1 MQLFLNGFFA
11 AILFVFSLPIYSAIN
26 FDKTIRYCVDPN
38 WYPYEAIINGEH
50 VGMSSD
56 YLKLVAE
63 RSGLKFELFPT
74 KSWNES
80 LLLLKSGHCQLT
92 PMLNKTGLRSQFLS
106 FSDVYLESPNVL
118 VSLKEQPFLQGF
130 DNIGKRKVAL
140 TKGYRVVEYVNT
152 NYPEIEYELA
162 DSEKQGLKWLTE
174 KRVDLFVGSMLTVN
188 YYIYENQLNDLK
200 IAGWVDTEDK
210 LRVGVKHENQELI
223 PIINSAIRQITQKE
237 HLAIHRQ
244 WNQVR
249 IVETN
254 NYKLVIN
261 ILVALLI
268 FIAAIYYRH
277 RMKGKFKTA
286 LDEKNS
292 ELKGVRNKLEKAE
305 QELDFFASHDLLTQ
319 VYNRDFFNQ
328 KVIESLQNKRST
340 NVCFVLL
347 DIDHFRYINEKHGFK
362 LGDDILSNLAKI
374 LKQCSRER
382 DIIGRWGGDEFILVY
397 QGTSIKAHA
406 LCEQLVE
413 SINQYQQSLR
423 IDMTCS
429 IGLTQLTDD
438 EEILDCFRRV
448 TQALF
453 QAKAQGGDQIC
464 VFD

>member
-1 MQLFLNGFFA
+1 MQLFFNGFFA
-11 AILFVFSLPIYSAIN
+11 AILFSFSLPIYSAIN

-56 YLKLVAE
+56 YLKLVEE

-92 PMLNKTGLRSQFLS
+92 PMLNKTDLRSQFLS
-106 FSDVYLESPNVL
+106 FSEVYLESPNVL

-130 DNIGKRKVAL
+130 DNIGNRKVAL
-140 TKGYRVVEYVNT
+140 TKGYRVVEYINT
-152 NYPEIEYELA
+152 NYPEIDYEIA

-210 LRVGVKHENQELI
+210 LRIGVKHENQELI
-223 PIINSAIRQITQKE
+223 PVINAAIRQITQKE

-244 WNQVR
+244 WNQVK
-249 IVETN
+249 VVDTN
-254 NYKLVIN
+254 NYKLVVN
-261 ILVALLI
+261 IFMASFIL
-268 FIAAIYYRH
+268 IAAIIYRR
-277 RMKGKFKTA
+277 RMKREFKAA

-292 ELKGVRNKLEKAE
+292 ELDVIRNNLKKAQ
-305 QELDFFASHDLLTQ
+305 QELDFFASHDPLTQ
-319 VYNRDFFNQ
+319 VYSRDFFNR
-328 KVIESLQNKRST
+328 KVIESLQSKRSA
-340 NVCFVLL
+340 NICFVLL
-347 DIDHFRYINEKHGFK
+347 DIDHFRYINEKHGFQ
-362 LGDDILSNLAKI
+362 LGDDILSGLAKI
-374 LKQCSRER
+374 LKRCSRER
-382 DIIGRWGGDEFILVY
+382 DFIGRWGGDEFILIY
-397 QGTSIKAHA
+397 LGTSNKAHEM
-406 LCEQLVE
+406 CEQLVE
-413 SINQYQQSLR
+413 NINQYQLSLG